1 MGLLDFDSKRLSF
14 DSLSD
19 WSSYTIDA
27 IRTLTMGVLGVLLA
41 IIIGLYS
48 VACRACAF
56 LEKIIRMRPV
66 LSVAVVFIL
75 MNIICIAAI
84 MNVKVQ
90 AKTYEH
96 ERDSL
101 SYELSKYTQAYVKDT
116 CTIITNDSTYIYIY

>member
-1 MGLLDFDSKRLSF
+1 MGLLDFDSKRFLF
-14 DSLSD
+14 DNLSD
-19 WSSYTIDA
+19 WSSYAIDA
-27 IRTLTMGVLGVLLA
+27 VRTLAMGVLGVLLA

-48 VACRACAF
+48 VACRVCAF

-75 MNIICIAAI
+75 MNIISIAAI
-84 MNVKVQ
+84 MNVKVK

-101 SYELSKYTQAYVKDT
+101 SYELSKYTQAYTKDT
-116 CTIITNDSTYIYIY
+116 CTIITNDSTYTYIY